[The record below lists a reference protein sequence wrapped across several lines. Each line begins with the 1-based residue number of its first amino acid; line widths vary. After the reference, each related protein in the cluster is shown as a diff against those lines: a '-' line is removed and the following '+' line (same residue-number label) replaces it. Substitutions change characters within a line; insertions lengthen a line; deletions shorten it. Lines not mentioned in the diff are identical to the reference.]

1 MWLVGGAEAVGADAA
16 ALVDDTRQAMW
27 LGIRQC
33 RPGNHIGDI
42 GFAIQEFAEQN
53 GYGVVR
59 EFVGHGIGQHFHESP
74 MVPHYGEPGKGPL
87 LEVGMVITIEPML
100 NQVCHS
106 FANWLSPSLSLSPS
120 LPLSLSLSLSNT
132 RACADLA
139 RGLSG

>member
-1 MWLVGGAEAVGADAA
+1 MWLVGGAEAVAADAA
-16 ALVDDTRQAMW
+16 ALVADTRQAMW
-27 LGIRQC
+27 RGIRQC

-87 LEVGMVITIEPML
+87 LEVGMVITIEP
-100 NQVCHS
+100 
-106 FANWLSPSLSLSPS
+106 
-120 LPLSLSLSLSNT
+120 
-132 RACADLA
+132 
-139 RGLSG
+139 GLYIPGLGGVRHEDMVVITKTGHRRLT